1 MRILRV
7 CELGTSLSTDSNFVC
22 IKVMYIPAVPLT
34 PQNLEYIQ
42 RQKDSFLNGAV
53 PPDFPKGA
61 GEAESLDNGDP
72 VVCLLPTRDFRRACA
87 EDGRPICPP
96 VLEAGDAKSSGGSDA
111 LQDLPSN
118 SAVSWQRV
126 IRM

>member
-7 CELGTSLSTDSNFVC
+7 CEFRTPCSSLSTDSDFVC
-22 IKVMYIPAVPLT
+22 IKVMYITAVPLT

-61 GEAESLDNGDP
+61 GEAEFTGVGKESDILG
-72 VVCLLPTRDFRRACA
+72 
-87 EDGRPICPP
+87 
-96 VLEAGDAKSSGGSDA
+96 EAGRKAMGLA
-111 LQDLPSN
+111 Y
-118 SAVSWQRV
+118 
-126 IRM
+126 